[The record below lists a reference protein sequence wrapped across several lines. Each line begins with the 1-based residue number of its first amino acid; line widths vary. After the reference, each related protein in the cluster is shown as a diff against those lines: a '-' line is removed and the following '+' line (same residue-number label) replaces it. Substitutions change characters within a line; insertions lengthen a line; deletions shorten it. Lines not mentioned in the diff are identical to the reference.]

1 MGAGDEMG
9 DFVDKARQGWAQAR
23 PELEVSS
30 IEVMGRIGR
39 IGALT
44 SHRAGR
50 DLAPAGVT
58 RAEFDVLC
66 TLARA
71 GGPMRASEVTSAT
84 MLSGAS
90 TTKNADRLLKRGLIE
105 RLHWEHDGRVVLM
118 KLTPLGKELV
128 DREFPKFLERDRDML
143 AGLSAKEEAQ
153 LAALLRKVALTVE
166 AAR

>member
-1 MGAGDEMG
+1 MGTKDQIR
-9 DFVDKARQGWAQAR
+9 DFVDKARQGWTQAR

-44 SHRAGR
+44 SHRASR

-66 TLARA
+66 TLARSA
-71 GGPMRASEVTSAT
+71 GPVRASEVTAAT

-90 TTKNADRLLKRGLIE
+90 TTKNADRLLKRGLME
-105 RLHWEHDGRVVLM
+105 RLPWEMDGRVVLM
-118 KLTPLGKELV
+118 TLT
-128 DREFPKFLERDRDML
+128 
-143 AGLSAKEEAQ
+143 Q
-153 LAALLRKVALTVE
+153 LAVLLRKVALNVE
-166 AAR
+166 AAPEAC

>member
-1 MGAGDEMG
+1 MGTRNEMD
-9 DFVDKARQGWAQAR
+9 DFVDKARQGWARAC

-66 TLARA
+66 TLGRA
-71 GGPMRASEVTSAT
+71 GGPLRASEVTEAT

-105 RLHWEHDGRVVLM
+105 RLPWDRDGRVVLM
-118 KLTPLGKELV
+118 KLTPLGQELV
-128 DREFPKFLERDRDML
+128 DREFPKFLQRDREML
-143 AGLSAKEEAQ
+143 AGLSVKEEAQ

-166 AAR
+166 AAH

>member
-1 MGAGDEMG
+1 MG

-44 SHRAGR
+44 AHRAGR

-71 GGPMRASEVTSAT
+71 GSPVRASEVTEAT
-84 MLSGAS
+84 MLSGAVPKNYPS
-90 TTKNADRLLKRGLIE
+90 AGRRESSSWAAAVGSEASVMARTTT
-105 RLHWEHDGRVVLM
+105 M
-118 KLTPLGKELV
+118 
-128 DREFPKFLERDRDML
+128 REAP
-143 AGLSAKEEAQ
+143 
-153 LAALLRKVALTVE
+153 AATT
-166 AAR
+166 

>member
-1 MGAGDEMG
+1 MGTKTEMG
-9 DFVDKARQGWAQAR
+9 DFVDKARKGWEQAR

-30 IEVMGRIGR
+30 IEIMGRIGR

-50 DLAPAGVT
+50 ELAPAGVT

-71 GGPMRASEVTSAT
+71 GGPIRASEVTAAT

-105 RLHWEHDGRVVLM
+105 RLNWERDGRVVLM
-118 KLTPLGKELV
+118 KLTPLGQQLV
-128 DREFPKFLERDRDML
+128 DREFPKFLARDRDML
-143 AGLSAKEEAQ
+143 AGLSAREEAQ
-153 LAALLRKVALTVE
+153 LAALLRKVALNVE
-166 AAR
+166 AAH

>member
-1 MGAGDEMG
+1 MGTKDQIR
-9 DFVDKARQGWAQAR
+9 DFVDKARQGWTQAR

-44 SHRAGR
+44 SYRASR

-66 TLARA
+66 TLARSA
-71 GGPMRASEVTSAT
+71 GPVRASEVTAAT

-90 TTKNADRLLKRGLIE
+90 TTKNADRLLKRGLME
-105 RLHWEHDGRVVLM
+105 RLPWEMDGRVVLM
-118 KLTPLGKELV
+118 TLT
-128 DREFPKFLERDRDML
+128 
-143 AGLSAKEEAQ
+143 Q
-153 LAALLRKVALTVE
+153 LAVLLRKVALNVE
-166 AAR
+166 AAPEAC